1 MPTTIITGR
10 ALSLTIDGDTYD
22 AQIASA
28 VLTRVPDRQE
38 FETLDGTV
46 YKTLK
51 YTGELQVEMYQ
62 DWGATPSL
70 CEALWNAADT
80 APDTSLEAVLVANT
94 GATFTFDVFP
104 VFPDSGGTAPDTL
117 MASLTFTLVEGAVS
131 LT

>member
-10 ALSLTIDGDTYD
+10 SLSLSIDNDNFD

-80 APDTSLEAVLVANT
+80 APDTVLAATLVANT

-117 MASLTFTLVEGAVS
+117 MASLTFTVSEGVVS
-131 LT
+131 LA